1 MHPGD
6 QKHSQRGTHERS
18 KERRANAARAAGA
31 SVGLSGETIIINGGR
46 PLTGRVDVKG
56 SKNLVT
62 KAMVAALL
70 GDTPSELRDVPHISD
85 VEVVSNLLKLHGVAI
100 DFAEDGTMKLD
111 PTNVKSARM
120 VDIDAHAG
128 SSRIPILFCGPLL
141 HQLGEAFIPDLGGC
155 HIGDR
160 PIDFHLEVLR
170 NFGAVIDKQPNGIRM
185 SAPDGLKGAKVSL
198 PYPSVGA
205 TEQVLLTSVRA
216 QGLTELSG
224 AAIEPEIM
232 DLIAILQKMGAIIS
246 VEPNRTI
253 RVTGVA
259 ELGGFEHRV
268 VGDRLEA
275 ASWASLA
282 LATGGTIT
290 VHGVQQQLLS
300 TFLNMYRRAGGD
312 FKIDAEGDTLTFGRA
327 RRMLRPLAL
336 ETDVHPG
343 FMTDWQSPFVT
354 ALTQADGVS
363 VVHETVYEDRL
374 GYTDALRS
382 LGAQIQVFTECLGP
396 TRCRF
401 GAANHRHSAVVV
413 GPTKLHGAELVV
425 PDLRAGFSYVIAAAA
440 ADGESLIHG
449 VDLLDRG
456 YADFRSK
463 LSAVGVE
470 HR

>member
-1 MHPGD
+1 MSASD
-6 QKHSQRGTHERS
+6 TTSAATNSDTIVVRGGVPVEGSISIR
-18 KERRANAARAAGA
+18 
-31 SVGLSGETIIINGGR
+31 
-46 PLTGRVDVKG
+46 G
-56 SKNLVT
+56 SKNALP

-70 GDTPSELRDVPHISD
+70 T
-85 VEVVSNLLKLHGVAI
+85 
-100 DFAEDGTMKLD
+100 AETCRL
-111 PTNVKSARM
+111 TNIAEIT
-120 VDIDAHAG
+120 DIDVVEELIRIAGGTVARDAESISITAHSFNALG
-128 SSRIPILFCGPLL
+128 EADVMRLHALSRIPVLTTAVSL
-141 HQLGEAFIPDLGGC
+141 HRTGHAVVAAPGGC
-155 HIGDR
+155 SIGPR
-160 PIDFHLEVLR
+160 PVDFHLNVLR
-170 NFGAVIDKQPNGIRM
+170 AFGARDDHRDDVIELSVDRM
-185 SAPDGLKGAKVSL
+185 RGARIEL
-198 PYPSVGA
+198 PFPSVGA
-205 TEQVLLTSVRA
+205 TEQFLFASVLAEGDS
-216 QGLTELSG
+216 ELAN
-224 AAIEPEIM
+224 AAIEPEIL
-232 DLIAILQKMGAIIS
+232 DLISVLQKMGALIS

-253 RVTGVA
+253 RVTGVG

-268 VGDRLEA
+268 IGDRLEA

-282 LATGGTIT
+282 LATGGAIT
-290 VHGVQQQLLS
+290 VHGVQQQELA
-300 TFLNMYRRAGGD
+300 TFLNVYRRAGGD
-312 FKIDAEGDTLTFGRA
+312 FSINADGDTLAFRRA

-363 VVHETVYEDRL
+363 VIHETVYEDRL

-413 GPTKLHGAELVV
+413 GPTRLHGAELVV

-440 ADGESLIHG
+440 AEGESLIHG

-463 LSAVGVE
+463 LSAVGID

>member
-1 MHPGD
+1 
-6 QKHSQRGTHERS
+6 
-18 KERRANAARAAGA
+18 
-31 SVGLSGETIIINGGR
+31 
-46 PLTGRVDVKG
+46 
-56 SKNLVT
+56 
-62 KAMVAALL
+62 MVAARLTT
-70 GDTPSELRDVPHISD
+70 DTCRLTNI
-85 VEVVSNLLKLHGVAI
+85 
-100 DFAEDGTMKLD
+100 AEIT
-111 PTNVKSARM
+111 
-120 VDIDAHAG
+120 DIDVVDELIRIAGGTVARDAGSITITAHSFTALDETDVMRLHA
-128 SSRIPILFCGPLL
+128 SSRIPVLTTAVSL
-141 HQLGEAFIPDLGGC
+141 HRTGQAVVAAPGGC
-155 HIGDR
+155 SIGPR
-160 PIDFHLEVLR
+160 PVDFHLNVLR
-170 NFGAVIDKQPNGIRM
+170 AFGARDDHHDDVIELRVDRM
-185 SAPDGLKGAKVSL
+185 RGARIQL
-198 PYPSVGA
+198 PFPSVGA
-205 TEQVLLTSVRA
+205 TEQFLFASVLAEGDS
-216 QGLTELSG
+216 ELAN
-224 AAIEPEIM
+224 AAIEPEIG
-232 DLIAILQKMGAIIS
+232 DLISVLQKMGALIS

-253 RVTGVA
+253 RVTGVG

-268 VGDRLEA
+268 IGDRLEA

-282 LATGGTIT
+282 LATGGAIT
-290 VHGVQQQLLS
+290 VEGVQQQELA
-300 TFLNMYRRAGGD
+300 TFLNVYRRAGGD
-312 FKIDAEGDTLTFGRA
+312 FSINADGDTLAFRRA

-363 VVHETVYEDRL
+363 VIHETVYEDRL

-413 GPTKLHGAELVV
+413 GPTRLHGAELVV

-440 ADGESLIHG
+440 AEGESLIHG

-463 LSAVGVE
+463 LSAVGID

>member
-1 MHPGD
+1 MSASPGSSPATRSD
-6 QKHSQRGTHERS
+6 TITVRGGVPVEGHISIR
-18 KERRANAARAAGA
+18 
-31 SVGLSGETIIINGGR
+31 
-46 PLTGRVDVKG
+46 G
-56 SKNLVT
+56 SKNALP

-70 GDTPSELRDVPHISD
+70 TTETCRLTNI
-85 VEVVSNLLKLHGVAI
+85 
-100 DFAEDGTMKLD
+100 AEIT
-111 PTNVKSARM
+111 
-120 VDIDAHAG
+120 DIDVVDELIRIAGGTVVRDAESVTITAHSFTALG
-128 SSRIPILFCGPLL
+128 EADVMRLHASSRIPVLTTAVSL
-141 HQLGEAFIPDLGGC
+141 HRTGHAVVAAPGGC
-155 HIGDR
+155 SIGPR
-160 PIDFHLEVLR
+160 PVDFHLNVLR
-170 NFGAVIDKQPNGIRM
+170 AFGARDEHHDDVIELRVDHMR
-185 SAPDGLKGAKVSL
+185 GARIEL
-198 PYPSVGA
+198 PFPSVGA
-205 TEQVLLTSVRA
+205 TEQFLFASVLAEGDS
-216 QGLTELSG
+216 ELAN
-224 AAIEPEIM
+224 AAIEPEIL
-232 DLIAILQKMGAIIS
+232 DLISVLQKMGALIS

-253 RVTGVA
+253 RVTGVG

-268 VGDRLEA
+268 IGDRLEA

-282 LATGGTIT
+282 LATGGAIT
-290 VHGVQQQLLS
+290 VQGVQQQELA
-300 TFLNMYRRAGGD
+300 TFLNVYRRAGGD
-312 FKIDAEGDTLTFGRA
+312 FSINADGDTLAFRRA

-363 VVHETVYEDRL
+363 VIHETVYEDRL

-413 GPTKLHGAELVV
+413 GPTRLHGAELVV

-440 ADGESLIHG
+440 AEGESLIHG

-463 LSAVGVE
+463 LSAVGVD

>member
-1 MHPGD
+1 MSDSHVTPAASPSD
-6 QKHSQRGTHERS
+6 AITVRGGVPVEGHLVIR
-18 KERRANAARAAGA
+18 
-31 SVGLSGETIIINGGR
+31 
-46 PLTGRVDVKG
+46 G
-56 SKNLVT
+56 SKNALP

-70 GDTPSELRDVPHISD
+70 TSESCRLTNI
-85 VEVVSNLLKLHGVAI
+85 
-100 DFAEDGTMKLD
+100 AEIT
-111 PTNVKSARM
+111 
-120 VDIDAHAG
+120 DIDVVDELIRIAGGSVVRDAESVIITADSFTALGEDDVMRLHA
-128 SSRIPILFCGPLL
+128 SSRIPVLTTAVSL
-141 HQLGEAFIPDLGGC
+141 HRTGHAVVAAPGGC
-155 HIGDR
+155 SIGPR
-160 PIDFHLEVLR
+160 PVDFHLNVLR
-170 NFGAVIDKQPNGIRM
+170 AFGARDVHREDVIELHVDRM
-185 SAPDGLKGAKVSL
+185 RGARIEL
-198 PYPSVGA
+198 PFPSVGA
-205 TEQVLLTSVRA
+205 TEQYLFAAVLAEGDS
-216 QGLTELSG
+216 ELAN
-224 AAIEPEIM
+224 AAIEPEIL
-232 DLIAILQKMGAIIS
+232 DLISVLQKMGALIS

-253 RVTGVA
+253 RVTGVG

-268 VGDRLEA
+268 IGDRLEA

-282 LATGGTIT
+282 LATGGNIT
-290 VHGVQQQLLS
+290 VEGVQQQELA
-300 TFLNMYRRAGGD
+300 TFLNVYRRAGGD
-312 FKIDAEGDTLTFGRA
+312 FTINAGGDTISFRRA

-363 VVHETVYEDRL
+363 VIHETVYEDRL

-413 GPTKLHGAELVV
+413 GPTRLHGAELVV

-440 ADGESLIHG
+440 AEGESLIHG

-463 LSAVGVE
+463 LTAVGID

>member
-1 MHPGD
+1 MSASPGSSAAT
-6 QKHSQRGTHERS
+6 HSDTITVRGGVPVEGHISIR
-18 KERRANAARAAGA
+18 
-31 SVGLSGETIIINGGR
+31 
-46 PLTGRVDVKG
+46 G
-56 SKNLVT
+56 SKNALP

-70 GDTPSELRDVPHISD
+70 TSDTCRLTNI
-85 VEVVSNLLKLHGVAI
+85 
-100 DFAEDGTMKLD
+100 AEIT
-111 PTNVKSARM
+111 
-120 VDIDAHAG
+120 DIDVVDELIRIAGGTVIRDAESVTITAHSFTALG
-128 SSRIPILFCGPLL
+128 EADVMRLHASSRIPVLTTAVSL
-141 HQLGEAFIPDLGGC
+141 HRTGHAVVAAPGGC
-155 HIGDR
+155 SIGPR
-160 PIDFHLEVLR
+160 PVDFHLNVLR
-170 NFGAVIDKQPNGIRM
+170 AFGARDDHHDDVIELRVDRM
-185 SAPDGLKGAKVSL
+185 RGARIQL
-198 PYPSVGA
+198 PFPSVGA
-205 TEQVLLTSVRA
+205 TEQFLFASVLAEGDS
-216 QGLTELSG
+216 ELAN
-224 AAIEPEIM
+224 AAIEPEIL
-232 DLIAILQKMGAIIS
+232 DLISVLQKMGALIS

-253 RVTGVA
+253 RVTGVG

-268 VGDRLEA
+268 IGDRLEA

-282 LATGGTIT
+282 LATGGAIT
-290 VHGVQQQLLS
+290 VQGVQQQELA
-300 TFLNMYRRAGGD
+300 TFLNVYRRAGGD
-312 FKIDAEGDTLTFGRA
+312 FSINADGDTLAFRRA

-363 VVHETVYEDRL
+363 VIHETVYEDRL

-413 GPTKLHGAELVV
+413 GPTRLHGAELVV

-440 ADGESLIHG
+440 AEGESLIHG

-463 LSAVGVE
+463 LSAVGID

>member
-1 MHPGD
+1 MSTVTIDAAIAHAPYD
-6 QKHSQRGTHERS
+6 QVPMTIPPTSDLPDTMLVRG
-18 KERRANAARAAGA
+18 GQP
-31 SVGLSGETIIINGGR
+31 VDGEIHVR
-46 PLTGRVDVKG
+46 G
-56 SKNLVT
+56 SKNALP

-70 GDTPSELRDVPHISD
+70 TVEPCRLTNIAAITDIAVVDELISIAGGTVVHENDTVIITAHEFCALADADVMR
-85 VEVVSNLLKLHGVAI
+85 LHA
-100 DFAEDGTMKLD
+100 A
-111 PTNVKSARM
+111 
-120 VDIDAHAG
+120 
-128 SSRIPILFCGPLL
+128 SRIPVLTTAVSL
-141 HQLGEAFIPDLGGC
+141 HRTGHAVVAAPGGC
-155 HIGDR
+155 SIGPR
-160 PIDFHLEVLR
+160 PVDFHLNVLR
-170 NFGAVIDKQPNGIRM
+170 AFGARDIHREDIIELNVDRM
-185 SAPDGLKGAKVSL
+185 RGARVEL
-198 PYPSVGA
+198 PFPSVGA
-205 TEQVLLTSVRA
+205 TEQFLFASVLAEGDS
-216 QGLTELSG
+216 ELSN
-224 AAIEPEIM
+224 AAIEPEIL
-232 DLIAILQKMGAIIS
+232 DLIAVLQKMGAIIS

-253 RVTGVA
+253 RVTGVS

-268 VGDRLEA
+268 IGDRLEA

-290 VHGVQQQLLS
+290 VHGVQQQLFS

-312 FKIDAEGDTLTFGRA
+312 FTIDAEGDTLTFHRA

-413 GPTKLHGAELVV
+413 GPTQLHGAELVV

-440 ADGESLIHG
+440 AVGESLIHG

-456 YADFRSK
+456 YADFRQK

>member
-1 MHPGD
+1 MSSSP
-6 QKHSQRGTHERS
+6 
-18 KERRANAARAAGA
+18 AP
-31 SVGLSGETIIINGGR
+31 SVSDTMVVRGGR
-46 PLTGRVDVKG
+46 PVEGEIHVRG
-56 SKNLVT
+56 SKNALP

-70 GDTPSELRDVPHISD
+70 TTETCL
-85 VEVVSNLLKLHGVAI
+85 VSNVSAIRDIDVVDELVRLAGGSVEHRADGVAI
-100 DFAEDGTMKLD
+100 TAEHF
-111 PTNVKSARM
+111 SALGEDDVMRL
-120 VDIDAHAG
+120 HAA
-128 SSRIPILFCGPLL
+128 SRIPVLTTAVSL
-141 HQLGEAFIPDLGGC
+141 HRTGHAVVAAPGGC
-155 HIGDR
+155 SIGPR
-160 PIDFHLEVLR
+160 PVDFHLNVLR
-170 NFGAVIDKQPNGIRM
+170 AFGARDEHRTDIIELRVDRM
-185 SAPDGLKGAKVSL
+185 RGARVTL
-198 PYPSVGA
+198 PFPSVGA
-205 TEQVLLTSVRA
+205 TEQFLFASVLAEGDSELTN
-216 QGLTELSG
+216 
-224 AAIEPEIM
+224 AAIEPEIL
-232 DLIAILQKMGAIIS
+232 DLIAVLQKMGAIIS

-253 RVTGVA
+253 RVTGVDH
-259 ELGGFEHRV
+259 LGGFEHRV

-300 TFLNMYRRAGGD
+300 TFLNVYRRAGGE
-312 FKIDAEGDTLTFGRA
+312 FTVDATGETIEFRRA

-354 ALTQADGVS
+354 ALTQAEGVS

-413 GPTKLHGAELVV
+413 GPTRLHGAELVV
-425 PDLRAGFSYVIAAAA
+425 PDLRAGFSYVIAAAS

-456 YADFRSK
+456 YADFRTK
-463 LSAVGVE
+463 LSAVGVD

>member
-1 MHPGD
+1 MAIPPTSD
-6 QKHSQRGTHERS
+6 LPDTMLVRG
-18 KERRANAARAAGA
+18 GQP
-31 SVGLSGETIIINGGR
+31 VDGEIHVR
-46 PLTGRVDVKG
+46 G
-56 SKNLVT
+56 SKNALP

-70 GDTPSELRDVPHISD
+70 TVEPCRLTNIAAITDIAVVDELISIAGGTVVHENDSVIITAHDFRALSDGDVMR
-85 VEVVSNLLKLHGVAI
+85 LHA
-100 DFAEDGTMKLD
+100 A
-111 PTNVKSARM
+111 
-120 VDIDAHAG
+120 
-128 SSRIPILFCGPLL
+128 SRIPVLTTAVSL
-141 HQLGEAFIPDLGGC
+141 HRTGHAVVAAPGGC
-155 HIGDR
+155 SIGPR
-160 PIDFHLEVLR
+160 PVDFHLNVLR
-170 NFGAVIDKQPNGIRM
+170 AFGARDVHREDIIELNVDRM
-185 SAPDGLKGAKVSL
+185 RGARIEL
-198 PYPSVGA
+198 PFPSVGA
-205 TEQVLLTSVRA
+205 TEQFLFASVLAEGDS
-216 QGLTELSG
+216 ELSN
-224 AAIEPEIM
+224 AAIEPEIL
-232 DLIAILQKMGAIIS
+232 DLIAVLQKMGAIIS

-268 VGDRLEA
+268 IGDRLEA

>member
-1 MHPGD
+1 MADSAAPTPAAATGSRSD
-6 QKHSQRGTHERS
+6 TITVRGGMPVE
-18 KERRANAARAAGA
+18 GQI
-31 SVGLSGETIIINGGR
+31 TIQ
-46 PLTGRVDVKG
+46 G
-56 SKNLVT
+56 SKNALP

-70 GDTPSELRDVPHISD
+70 TMETCRLTNI
-85 VEVVSNLLKLHGVAI
+85 
-100 DFAEDGTMKLD
+100 AEIT
-111 PTNVKSARM
+111 
-120 VDIDAHAG
+120 DIDVVAELIRIAGGSVERLPDSVTITAHSFSALDENDVMRLHA
-128 SSRIPILFCGPLL
+128 SSRIPVLTTAVSL
-141 HQLGEAFIPDLGGC
+141 HRTGHAVVAAPGGC
-155 HIGDR
+155 SIGPR
-160 PIDFHLEVLR
+160 PVDFHLNVLR
-170 NFGAVIDKQPNGIRM
+170 AVGARDVHRDDVIELDVDRM
-185 SAPDGLKGAKVSL
+185 RGARIEL
-198 PYPSVGA
+198 PFPSVGA
-205 TEQVLLTSVRA
+205 TEQFLFAAVLAEGDS
-216 QGLTELSG
+216 ELAN
-224 AAIEPEIM
+224 AAIEPEIL
-232 DLIAILQKMGAIIS
+232 DLISVLQKMGALIS

-253 RVTGVA
+253 RVTGVT

-268 VGDRLEA
+268 IGDRLEA

-282 LATGGTIT
+282 LATGGNIT
-290 VHGVQQQLLS
+290 VQGVQQQELA
-300 TFLNMYRRAGGD
+300 TFLNVYRRAGGD
-312 FKIDAEGDTLTFGRA
+312 FTINADGDTLSFRRA

-363 VVHETVYEDRL
+363 VIHETVYEDRL

-413 GPTKLHGAELVV
+413 GPTRLHGAELVV

-440 ADGESLIHG
+440 AEGESLIHG

-463 LSAVGVE
+463 LTAVGID

>member
-1 MHPGD
+1 MSASPGSSAAT
-6 QKHSQRGTHERS
+6 HSDTITVRGGVPVEGHISIR
-18 KERRANAARAAGA
+18 
-31 SVGLSGETIIINGGR
+31 
-46 PLTGRVDVKG
+46 G
-56 SKNLVT
+56 SKNALP

-70 GDTPSELRDVPHISD
+70 TTDTCRLTNI
-85 VEVVSNLLKLHGVAI
+85 
-100 DFAEDGTMKLD
+100 AEIT
-111 PTNVKSARM
+111 
-120 VDIDAHAG
+120 DIDVVDELIRIAGGTVVRDGESVTITAHSFSALG
-128 SSRIPILFCGPLL
+128 EADVMRLHASSRIPVLTTAVSL
-141 HQLGEAFIPDLGGC
+141 HRTGHAVVAAPGGC
-155 HIGDR
+155 SIGPR
-160 PIDFHLEVLR
+160 PVDFHLNVLR
-170 NFGAVIDKQPNGIRM
+170 AFGARDDHHDDVIELRVDRM
-185 SAPDGLKGAKVSL
+185 RGARIQL
-198 PYPSVGA
+198 PFPSVGA
-205 TEQVLLTSVRA
+205 TEQFLFASVLAEGDS
-216 QGLTELSG
+216 ELAN
-224 AAIEPEIM
+224 AAIEPEIL
-232 DLIAILQKMGAIIS
+232 DLISVLQKMGALIS

-253 RVTGVA
+253 RVTGVG

-268 VGDRLEA
+268 IGDRLEA

-282 LATGGTIT
+282 LATGGSIT
-290 VHGVQQQLLS
+290 VQGVQQQELA
-300 TFLNMYRRAGGD
+300 TFLNVYRRAGGD
-312 FKIDAEGDTLTFGRA
+312 FTINADGDTLGFRRA

-363 VVHETVYEDRL
+363 VIHETVYEDRL

-413 GPTKLHGAELVV
+413 GPTRLHGAELVV

-440 ADGESLIHG
+440 AEGESLIHG

-456 YADFRSK
+456 YAEFRSK
-463 LSAVGVE
+463 LSAVGID

>member
-1 MHPGD
+1 MTASRSD
-6 QKHSQRGTHERS
+6 TITVRGGVPVEGSISIR
-18 KERRANAARAAGA
+18 
-31 SVGLSGETIIINGGR
+31 
-46 PLTGRVDVKG
+46 G
-56 SKNLVT
+56 SKNALP

-70 GDTPSELRDVPHISD
+70 TSETCRLTNI
-85 VEVVSNLLKLHGVAI
+85 
-100 DFAEDGTMKLD
+100 AEIT
-111 PTNVKSARM
+111 
-120 VDIDAHAG
+120 DIDVVDELIRIAGGTVERDSESVTITAHSFTALDEADVMRLHA
-128 SSRIPILFCGPLL
+128 SSRIPVLTTAVSL
-141 HQLGEAFIPDLGGC
+141 HRTGHAVVAAPGGC
-155 HIGDR
+155 SIGPR
-160 PIDFHLEVLR
+160 PVDFHLNVLR
-170 NFGAVIDKQPNGIRM
+170 AFGARDDHHDDVIELRVDRM
-185 SAPDGLKGAKVSL
+185 RGARIEL
-198 PYPSVGA
+198 PFPSVGA
-205 TEQVLLTSVRA
+205 TEQFLFASVLAEGDS
-216 QGLTELSG
+216 ELAN
-224 AAIEPEIM
+224 AAIEPEIG
-232 DLIAILQKMGAIIS
+232 DLISVLQKMGALIS

-253 RVTGVA
+253 RVTGVG

-268 VGDRLEA
+268 IGDRLEA

-282 LATGGTIT
+282 LATGGSIT
-290 VHGVQQQLLS
+290 VHGVQQQELA
-300 TFLNMYRRAGGD
+300 TFLNVYRRAGGD
-312 FKIDAEGDTLTFGRA
+312 FTINADGDTLAFRRA

-363 VVHETVYEDRL
+363 VIHETVYEDRL

-413 GPTKLHGAELVV
+413 GPTRLHGAELVV

-440 ADGESLIHG
+440 AEGESLIHG

-463 LSAVGVE
+463 LSAVGVD

>member
-1 MHPGD
+1 MSASPGSSAAT
-6 QKHSQRGTHERS
+6 HSDTITVRGGVPVEGHISIR
-18 KERRANAARAAGA
+18 
-31 SVGLSGETIIINGGR
+31 
-46 PLTGRVDVKG
+46 G
-56 SKNLVT
+56 SKNALP

-70 GDTPSELRDVPHISD
+70 TTDTCRLTNI
-85 VEVVSNLLKLHGVAI
+85 
-100 DFAEDGTMKLD
+100 AEIT
-111 PTNVKSARM
+111 
-120 VDIDAHAG
+120 DIDVVDELIRIAGGTVVRDGESVTITAHSFSALG
-128 SSRIPILFCGPLL
+128 EADVMRLHASSRIPVLTTAVSL
-141 HQLGEAFIPDLGGC
+141 HRTGHAVVAAPGGC
-155 HIGDR
+155 SIGPR
-160 PIDFHLEVLR
+160 PVDFHLNVLR
-170 NFGAVIDKQPNGIRM
+170 AFGARDDHHDDVIELRVDRM
-185 SAPDGLKGAKVSL
+185 RGARIQL
-198 PYPSVGA
+198 PFPSVGA
-205 TEQVLLTSVRA
+205 TEQFLFASVLAEGDS
-216 QGLTELSG
+216 ELAN
-224 AAIEPEIM
+224 AAIEPEIL
-232 DLIAILQKMGAIIS
+232 DLISVLQKMGALIS

-253 RVTGVA
+253 RVTGVG

-268 VGDRLEA
+268 IGDRLEA

-282 LATGGTIT
+282 LATGGSIT
-290 VHGVQQQLLS
+290 VQGVQQQELA
-300 TFLNMYRRAGGD
+300 TFLNVYRRAGGD
-312 FKIDAEGDTLTFGRA
+312 FTINADGDTLGFRRG

-363 VVHETVYEDRL
+363 VIHETVYEDRL
-374 GYTDALRS
+374 GYTVALRS

-413 GPTKLHGAELVV
+413 GPTRLHGAELVV

-440 ADGESLIHG
+440 AEGESLIHG

-463 LSAVGVE
+463 LSAVGID

>member
-1 MHPGD
+1 MADSAAPTPAAATGSRSD
-6 QKHSQRGTHERS
+6 TITVRGGMPVE
-18 KERRANAARAAGA
+18 GQI
-31 SVGLSGETIIINGGR
+31 TIQ
-46 PLTGRVDVKG
+46 G
-56 SKNLVT
+56 SKNALP

-70 GDTPSELRDVPHISD
+70 TMETCRLTNI
-85 VEVVSNLLKLHGVAI
+85 
-100 DFAEDGTMKLD
+100 AEIT
-111 PTNVKSARM
+111 
-120 VDIDAHAG
+120 DIDVVAELIRIAGGSVERLPDSVTITAHSFSALDENDVMRLHA
-128 SSRIPILFCGPLL
+128 SSRIPVLTTAVSL
-141 HQLGEAFIPDLGGC
+141 HRTGHAVVAAPGGC
-155 HIGDR
+155 SIGPR
-160 PIDFHLEVLR
+160 PVDFHLNVLR
-170 NFGAVIDKQPNGIRM
+170 AFGARDVHRDDVIELDVDRM
-185 SAPDGLKGAKVSL
+185 RGARIEL
-198 PYPSVGA
+198 PFPSVGA
-205 TEQVLLTSVRA
+205 TEQFLFAAVLAEGDS
-216 QGLTELSG
+216 ELAN
-224 AAIEPEIM
+224 AAIEPEIL
-232 DLIAILQKMGAIIS
+232 DLISVLQKMGALIS

-253 RVTGVA
+253 RVTGVT

-268 VGDRLEA
+268 IGDRLEA

-282 LATGGTIT
+282 LATGGNIT
-290 VHGVQQQLLS
+290 VQGVQQQELA
-300 TFLNMYRRAGGD
+300 TFLNVYRRAGGD
-312 FKIDAEGDTLTFGRA
+312 FTINADGDTLSFRRA

-363 VVHETVYEDRL
+363 VIHETVYEDRL

-413 GPTKLHGAELVV
+413 GPTRLHGAELVV

-440 ADGESLIHG
+440 AEGESLIHG

-463 LSAVGVE
+463 LTAVGID

>member
-1 MHPGD
+1 MLAEGD
-6 QKHSQRGTHERS
+6 
-18 KERRANAARAAGA
+18 
-31 SVGLSGETIIINGGR
+31 
-46 PLTGRVDVKG
+46 
-56 SKNLVT
+56 
-62 KAMVAALL
+62 
-70 GDTPSELRDVPHISD
+70 SELA
-85 VEVVSNLLKLHGVAI
+85 N
-100 DFAEDGTMKLD
+100 
-111 PTNVKSARM
+111 
-120 VDIDAHAG
+120 
-128 SSRIPILFCGPLL
+128 
-141 HQLGEAFIPDLGGC
+141 
-155 HIGDR
+155 
-160 PIDFHLEVLR
+160 
-170 NFGAVIDKQPNGIRM
+170 
-185 SAPDGLKGAKVSL
+185 
-198 PYPSVGA
+198 
-205 TEQVLLTSVRA
+205 
-216 QGLTELSG
+216 
-224 AAIEPEIM
+224 AAIEPEIL
-232 DLIAILQKMGAIIS
+232 DLISVLQKMGALIS

-253 RVTGVA
+253 RVTGVH

-268 VGDRLEA
+268 IGDRLEA

-282 LATGGTIT
+282 LATGGSIT
-290 VHGVQQQLLS
+290 VQGVAQHDLA
-300 TFLNMYRRAGGD
+300 TFLNVYRRAGGD
-312 FKIDAEGDTLTFGRA
+312 FTINAEGDVLTFRRA

-363 VVHETVYEDRL
+363 VIHETVYEDRL

-413 GPTKLHGAELVV
+413 GPTKLHGAELVG

-440 ADGESLIHG
+440 AEGESLIHG

-463 LSAVGVE
+463 LTSVGVD

>member
-1 MHPGD
+1 MSVATESSASTSSD
-6 QKHSQRGTHERS
+6 TITVRGGVPVE
-18 KERRANAARAAGA
+18 G
-31 SVGLSGETIIINGGR
+31 TIAIR
-46 PLTGRVDVKG
+46 G
-56 SKNLVT
+56 SKNALP

-70 GDTPSELRDVPHISD
+70 TTDTCRLTNI
-85 VEVVSNLLKLHGVAI
+85 
-100 DFAEDGTMKLD
+100 AEIT
-111 PTNVKSARM
+111 
-120 VDIDAHAG
+120 DIDVVDELIRIAGGTVVRDGESITITADSFNALAEADVMRLHAA
-128 SSRIPILFCGPLL
+128 SRIPVLTTAVSL
-141 HQLGEAFIPDLGGC
+141 HRTGHAVVAAPGGC
-155 HIGDR
+155 SIGPR
-160 PIDFHLEVLR
+160 PVDFHLNVLR
-170 NFGAVIDKQPNGIRM
+170 SFGARDVHGDDVIELRVDRM
-185 SAPDGLKGAKVSL
+185 RGARIEL
-198 PYPSVGA
+198 PFPSVGA
-205 TEQVLLTSVRA
+205 TEQFLFAAVLAEGDS
-216 QGLTELSG
+216 ELAN
-224 AAIEPEIM
+224 AAIEPEIL
-232 DLIAILQKMGAIIS
+232 DLISVLQKMGALIS

-259 ELGGFEHRV
+259 ELSGFEHRV
-268 VGDRLEA
+268 IGDRLEA

-282 LATGGTIT
+282 LATGGSIT
-290 VHGVQQQLLS
+290 VQGVQQQELA
-300 TFLNMYRRAGGD
+300 TFLNVYRRAGGD
-312 FKIDAEGDTLTFGRA
+312 FSINADGDTLAFRRA

-363 VVHETVYEDRL
+363 VIHETVYEDRL

-413 GPTKLHGAELVV
+413 GPTRLHGAELVI

-440 ADGESLIHG
+440 AEGESLIHG

-463 LSAVGVE
+463 LSAVGVD

>member
-1 MHPGD
+1 MAD
-6 QKHSQRGTHERS
+6 SRTATTASRSDTITVRGGVPVEGSISIR
-18 KERRANAARAAGA
+18 
-31 SVGLSGETIIINGGR
+31 
-46 PLTGRVDVKG
+46 G
-56 SKNLVT
+56 SKNALP

-70 GDTPSELRDVPHISD
+70 TSETCRLTNI
-85 VEVVSNLLKLHGVAI
+85 
-100 DFAEDGTMKLD
+100 AEIT
-111 PTNVKSARM
+111 
-120 VDIDAHAG
+120 DIDVVDELIRIAGGTVERDSESVTITAHSFTALDEADVMRLHA
-128 SSRIPILFCGPLL
+128 SSRIPVLTTAVSL
-141 HQLGEAFIPDLGGC
+141 HRTGHAVVAAPGGC
-155 HIGDR
+155 SIGPR
-160 PIDFHLEVLR
+160 PVDFHLNVLR
-170 NFGAVIDKQPNGIRM
+170 AFGARDDHHDDVIELRVDRM
-185 SAPDGLKGAKVSL
+185 RGARIEL
-198 PYPSVGA
+198 PFPSVGA
-205 TEQVLLTSVRA
+205 TEQFLFASVLAEGDS
-216 QGLTELSG
+216 ELAN
-224 AAIEPEIM
+224 AAIEPEIG
-232 DLIAILQKMGAIIS
+232 DLISVLQKMGALIS

-253 RVTGVA
+253 RVTGVG

-268 VGDRLEA
+268 IGDRLEA

-282 LATGGTIT
+282 LATGGSIT
-290 VHGVQQQLLS
+290 VHGVQQQELA
-300 TFLNMYRRAGGD
+300 TFLNVYRRAGGD
-312 FKIDAEGDTLTFGRA
+312 FTINADGDTLAFRRA

-363 VVHETVYEDRL
+363 VIHETVYEDRL

-413 GPTKLHGAELVV
+413 GPTRLHGAELVV

-440 ADGESLIHG
+440 AEGESLIHG

-463 LSAVGVE
+463 LSAVGVD

>member
-1 MHPGD
+1 MSASNDDPSD
-6 QKHSQRGTHERS
+6 APATPRSDTITVRGGVPVEGRI
-18 KERRANAARAAGA
+18 
-31 SVGLSGETIIINGGR
+31 TIR
-46 PLTGRVDVKG
+46 G
-56 SKNLVT
+56 SKNALP

-70 GDTPSELRDVPHISD
+70 T
-85 VEVVSNLLKLHGVAI
+85 VEPCRL
-100 DFAEDGTMKLD
+100 
-111 PTNVKSARM
+111 TNIADIT
-120 VDIDAHAG
+120 DIDVVDELIRIAGGSVERLPDSVTITAHSFAALG
-128 SSRIPILFCGPLL
+128 ENDVMRLHASSRIPVLTTAVSL
-141 HQLGEAFIPDLGGC
+141 HRTGHAVVAAPGGC
-155 HIGDR
+155 SIGPR
-160 PIDFHLEVLR
+160 PVDFHLNVLR
-170 NFGAVIDKQPNGIRM
+170 AFGARDIHHDDVIELHVDRM
-185 SAPDGLKGAKVSL
+185 RGARIEL
-198 PYPSVGA
+198 PFPSVGA
-205 TEQVLLTSVRA
+205 TEQFLFAAVLAEGDS
-216 QGLTELSG
+216 ELAN
-224 AAIEPEIM
+224 AAIEPEIL
-232 DLIAILQKMGAIIS
+232 DLISVLQKMGALIS

-253 RVTGVA
+253 RVTGVS

-268 VGDRLEA
+268 IGDRLEA

-282 LATGGTIT
+282 LATGGNIT
-290 VHGVQQQLLS
+290 VQGVQQAELA
-300 TFLNMYRRAGGD
+300 TVLNVYRRAGGD
-312 FKIDAEGDTLTFGRA
+312 FTINADGDTLSFRRA

-363 VVHETVYEDRL
+363 VIHETVYEDRL

-413 GPTKLHGAELVV
+413 GPTRLHGAELVV

-440 ADGESLIHG
+440 AEGESLIHG

-463 LSAVGVE
+463 LSAVGID

>member
-1 MHPGD
+1 MSASPGSSAATRSD
-6 QKHSQRGTHERS
+6 TITVRGGVPVEGHISIR
-18 KERRANAARAAGA
+18 
-31 SVGLSGETIIINGGR
+31 
-46 PLTGRVDVKG
+46 G
-56 SKNLVT
+56 SKNALP

-70 GDTPSELRDVPHISD
+70 TTETCRLTNI
-85 VEVVSNLLKLHGVAI
+85 
-100 DFAEDGTMKLD
+100 AEIT
-111 PTNVKSARM
+111 
-120 VDIDAHAG
+120 DIDVVDELIRIAGGTVVRDAESVTITAHSFTALG
-128 SSRIPILFCGPLL
+128 EADVMRLHASSRIPVLTTAVSL
-141 HQLGEAFIPDLGGC
+141 HRTGHAVVAAPGGC
-155 HIGDR
+155 SIGPR
-160 PIDFHLEVLR
+160 PVDFHLNVLR
-170 NFGAVIDKQPNGIRM
+170 AFGARDEHHDDVIELRVDHMR
-185 SAPDGLKGAKVSL
+185 GARIEL
-198 PYPSVGA
+198 PFPSVGA
-205 TEQVLLTSVRA
+205 TEQFLFASVLAEGDS
-216 QGLTELSG
+216 ELAN
-224 AAIEPEIM
+224 AAIEPEIL
-232 DLIAILQKMGAIIS
+232 DLISVLQKMGALIS

-253 RVTGVA
+253 RVTGVG

-268 VGDRLEA
+268 IGDRLEA

-282 LATGGTIT
+282 LATGGAIT
-290 VHGVQQQLLS
+290 VQGVQQQELA
-300 TFLNMYRRAGGD
+300 TFLNVYRRAGGD
-312 FKIDAEGDTLTFGRA
+312 FSINADGDTLAFRRA

-363 VVHETVYEDRL
+363 VIHETVYEDRL

-413 GPTKLHGAELVV
+413 GPTRLHGAELVV

-440 ADGESLIHG
+440 AEGESLIHG

-463 LSAVGVE
+463 LSAVGVD